1 VGRGAER
8 AARRIRRDH
17 GAPVTFAMSSAPGWP
32 GEIYRVK
39 CSSEARRKTRVLSTH
54 PWSSGRIPACQTK
67 KMALTAVSYVLYSK
81 TTAVTRRV
89 YRNLL
94 TANAVQYA
102 GDPRYERPTGPRVC
116 PRLARVEPVESQE
129 WQLTGPC
136 LQYAQFDSRRMQAS
150 LFFVVSDDER
160 GCPRTQYAAR
170 YVTLQRR

>member
-1 VGRGAER
+1 
-8 AARRIRRDH
+8 
-17 GAPVTFAMSSAPGWP
+17 
-32 GEIYRVK
+32 
-39 CSSEARRKTRVLSTH
+39 
-54 PWSSGRIPACQTK
+54 
-67 KMALTAVSYVLYSK
+67 MALTAVSYVLYSK

-94 TANAVQYA
+94 TANAAQYA

-150 LFFVVSDDER
+150 LFFVVLLAMVRRDFAPLDGANGAETFVTTR
-160 GCPRTQYAAR
+160 ELTLTTRT
-170 YVTLQRR
+170 T